1 MSENENLFLQLT
13 AEEAVVVC
21 HGLMLVSVSDMG
33 PTGDKAMEV
42 LKKIRD
48 AIIVQQMEEL

>member
-13 AEEAVVVC
+13 AEEAGVVC
-21 HGLMLVSVSDMG
+21 HGLMLVYMSDMG

-42 LKKIRD
+42 LEKIRD
-48 AIIVQQMEEL
+48 AIIVQQMEDG